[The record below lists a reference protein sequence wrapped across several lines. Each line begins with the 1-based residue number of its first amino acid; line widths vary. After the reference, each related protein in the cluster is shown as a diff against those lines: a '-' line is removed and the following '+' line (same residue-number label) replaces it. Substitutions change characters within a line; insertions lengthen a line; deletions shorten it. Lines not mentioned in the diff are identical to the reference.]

1 MLPVLSGAQHVPV
14 KGCQPLR
21 ESHRWAH
28 FAWLGSCCRLGAA
41 LPTRPSPQAPADPP
55 LAPER
60 APYSPR
66 GSPGLTGSLSLRAA
80 STAPFTLHA
89 VGNIIFLTAS
99 RGLLPRA
106 GQDATSNIWVL
117 PFPPSSQRPSPAPPQ
132 PPHLPET
139 LPGSSCSFGDLESWE
154 AVGHSSLPGM
164 LVPWA
169 SPCWPSRWGAHGHP

>member
-66 GSPGLTGSLSLRAA
+66 GSPGLTGSLSLR
-80 STAPFTLHA
+80 
-89 VGNIIFLTAS
+89 TAS
-99 RGLLPRA
+99 LPSIHCPFHPSRCWQHHFSNSKSEAPAPCRAATGSHRTGCHLQHLGAAFPPLLPAPLLRPA
-106 GQDATSNIWVL
+106 PA
-117 PFPPSSQRPSPAPPQ
+117 PSPARDPPRLQ
-132 PPHLPET
+132 RQL
-139 LPGSSCSFGDLESWE
+139 W
-154 AVGHSSLPGM
+154 
-164 LVPWA
+164 
-169 SPCWPSRWGAHGHP
+169 